1 MSKPLSLAVLAC
13 GLTACHA
20 PAASYHPRLR
30 AFTITT
36 VPLLTK
42 ELAKTYPFLTRD
54 FQKGGVLEGKEVY
67 AFVPSTL
74 VVYAG
79 DTLELTFVNPED
91 DAHTFVLPDFAVA
104 VPGQRTQTVRY
115 VARQAGIFIFRCNI
129 ASHAPMMS
137 GELLVLP
144 AAGGS

>member
-42 ELAKTYPFLTRD
+42 QLAKTYPFLTRD
-54 FQKGGVLEGKEVY
+54 FQKVVRPRDGPVLIALGTQHAASGGG
-67 AFVPSTL
+67 P
-74 VVYAG
+74 AG
-79 DTLELTFVNPED
+79 PRVSLASKAL
-91 DAHTFVLPDFAVA
+91 
-104 VPGQRTQTVRY
+104 
-115 VARQAGIFIFRCNI
+115 AREMAR
-129 ASHAPMMS
+129 
-137 GELLVLP
+137 
-144 AAGGS
+144 